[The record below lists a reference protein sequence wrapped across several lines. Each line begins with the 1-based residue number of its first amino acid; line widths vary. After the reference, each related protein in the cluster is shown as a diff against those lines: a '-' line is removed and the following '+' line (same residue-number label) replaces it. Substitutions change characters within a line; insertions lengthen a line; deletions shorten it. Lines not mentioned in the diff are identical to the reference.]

1 MEEYTADTP
10 RRSQGLAH
18 GGKQGICSYEFGRRI
33 KSVAR
38 HQGSLLAVRSAPQSS
53 DRCDSYTR
61 AKVAMAALSSQKTIT
76 EPCSE
81 FGVHQTLIYK
91 WMRQLKVSVSG
102 IFR

>member
-1 MEEYTADTP
+1 
-10 RRSQGLAH
+10 
-18 GGKQGICSYEFGRRI
+18 
-33 KSVAR
+33 
-38 HQGSLLAVRSAPQSS
+38 
-53 DRCDSYTR
+53 
-61 AKVAMAALSSQKTIT
+61 MAALSSQKTIT